1 MPRKTVT
8 RNKYIKRKSRNNKRY
23 RNKNYTH
30 KKQCG
35 GSGSGNG
42 LVPMNTDKNGSVPN
56 GPVSNGLVSNGP
68 VSNGPGLVLMNTDKN
83 GSVPNGPVSNGLV
96 SNSPVSN
103 GPVSNGPVSN
113 GPGLVPMNTDKNGLT
128 IKPGKDADA
137 LEYYRPFEEFLN
149 NQSWENPKSGT
160 IAHVVKV
167 FEDIAHDFN
176 DDISDNYGDTCSKLI
191 LNYQNGENKKYF
203 ELFEE
208 WVGSSKTIRERFLL
222 LHILSILDPTLLE
235 TGLSIFHVKIENDNR
250 QIVNKLKGPGLDK
263 IFLQNLYFTTD
274 AFGSSSVF
282 DGLITEI
289 ENKTITIPDRHKITS
304 VNKNYSNIFDPA
316 SLAAQP
322 DFYEDVSKNYSNI
335 FEFDQKVLVA
345 KCKTLLEESTQLYFD
360 FVVTFFTKKT
370 PSYKIK
376 IVKIKHPA
384 IHLTIDDTH
393 YVHIHGDNS
402 ISAVKS
408 GSIIDD
414 NSLPNYKQDV
424 LTEFK
429 NANQGIK
436 RLYDFF
442 NNSEYSS
449 TNLKYS
455 YKSFGD
461 WVQSIY
467 TKKLD
472 TFIQK
477 GVRQGQNGI
486 SMLGIKT
493 LDKYVFTDVILSALP
508 LFASSIYLKHLVVT
522 TDSDDTPE
530 DEASNENA
538 KECILT
544 LFSSQ
549 CHKSSLKTFSV
560 FKSILSNF
568 GFTVPDN
575 LSNDQDDG
583 FKLDMEKLQWLD
595 NISFKNGATWK
606 TIKGTTSDD
615 DFLKEI
621 VAICEVY
628 HQYNGQF
635 LKNVIML
642 ADKINTVMVNVSTEV
657 EAIQKQLKDWG
668 ATKKEIE
675 RLNKLINKLKEPHQ
689 NSKTLEKLLV
699 DPCIKKLEYY
709 NISTPQLPQGIKNT
723 STTTDQLVGRFVDV
737 ATVVDGPS
745 IKSNRR
751 TSSRRN
757 LQKTSDPL
765 IMQALA
771 SRAVKTNMSL
781 VTEIYAALD
790 LINRDQ
796 YGGASANAP
805 SDYDITVELFEPLD
819 NSRVGPVREWLL
831 LNELILAYNE
841 CIIIQYNIRMFLHN
855 VSWMIL
861 YDVMKVDS
869 PAQKNFRG
877 KLRPGRTSKK
887 RDSKNQLHKR
897 IQNITTKKQ
906 SGNRRQKIL
915 ELRRKSAAKKLLF
928 DSMEKQETEANME
941 E

>member
-42 LVPMNTDKNGSVPN
+42 P
-56 GPVSNGLVSNGP
+56 GPVSNGSVS
-68 VSNGPGLVLMNTDKN
+68 
-83 GSVPNGPVSNGLV
+83 NGPVSNGLV
-96 SNSPVSN
+96 SNSLVSNSPVSNGLVSNSSVSN
-103 GPVSNGPVSN
+103 GPVSNGSVSNGPVSN
-113 GPGLVPMNTDKNGLT
+113 GLVSMNTDKNGLT

-235 TGLSIFHVKIENDNR
+235 TGLSIFHVKIENDNS

-289 ENKTITIPDRHKITS
+289 ENSTIKIPDRHKITS

-322 DFYEDVSKNYSNI
+322 GFYEDVSKNYSNI
-335 FEFDQKVLVA
+335 FDQKVLVA

-472 TFIQK
+472 TFIHK

-538 KECILT
+538 KEGILT

-723 STTTDQLVGRFVDV
+723 STTTDQLRLRFVDV

-805 SDYDITVELFEPLD
+805 SDYDIKVELFEPLD

-906 SGNRRQKIL
+906 SGNRQKIL
-915 ELRRKSAAKKLLF
+915 ELRRKGKGSARKRLNF
-928 DSMEKQETEANME
+928 FRNYSMETGAKNME